1 MASTSTTELIDDGS
15 GESTLNQFLTPQ
27 EQQLMVILSEE
38 EFDRYL
44 QASAS
49 RETLQQYLL
58 DPRVPDHAKA
68 LFNSMNQT
76 R

>member
-15 GESTLNQFLTPQ
+15 GESTLNQFLTPL

-44 QASAS
+44 QASTS
-49 RETLQQYLL
+49 KDKLEQYLL
-58 DPRVPDHAKA
+58 DSDISEYAKA
-68 LFNSMNQT
+68 LIKSKN
-76 R
+76 